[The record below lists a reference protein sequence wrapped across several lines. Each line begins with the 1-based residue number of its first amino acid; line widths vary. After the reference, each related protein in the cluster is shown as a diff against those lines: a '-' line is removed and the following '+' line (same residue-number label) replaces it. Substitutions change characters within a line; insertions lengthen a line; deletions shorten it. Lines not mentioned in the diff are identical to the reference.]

1 MSIAPL
7 VAEHSA
13 ILNGINRRAVTELEA
28 VWRALSDADAIATR
42 NVLLEVVPDITS
54 RHGDLSAVSAADFY
68 DEARASAGVRG
79 RFTAPLAPTAPIEQ
93 VQVSVRAGL
102 SPIFSLDPQW
112 QVALSRLSGSVT
124 RLVLQPARQT
134 VAQSTVRDPA
144 RPRFARKPD
153 PDACDWC
160 LMLSSRGAVYLSE
173 QSAGE
178 MNDYHDRCRC
188 EPVPVFRDD
197 DLPEVNRRLHDEWQ
211 QVTRGAANSHDARER
226 WAAHV
231 AATRS

>member
-1 MSIAPL
+1 MTARL
-7 VAEHSA
+7 VAEHAA
-13 ILNGINRRAVTELEA
+13 ILDGINRRALAELA
-28 VWRALSDADAIATR
+28 DVWRAVEGAEALAVRD
-42 NVLLEVVPDITS
+42 VLLDVVPALTD
-54 RHGDLSAVSAADFY
+54 RYGDLSAVSAGDFY
-68 DEARASAGVRG
+68 DEMRSAAGAPGRHAATLAS
-79 RFTAPLAPTAPIEQ
+79 TASGEQ
-93 VQVSVRAGL
+93 VRASVRAGL
-102 SPIFSLDPQW
+102 APIFSLDPQW

-160 LMLSSRGAVYLSE
+160 LMLASRGAVYVSE
-173 QSAGE
+173 QSAGD
-178 MNDYHDRCRC
+178 MTAFHDRCRC

-211 QVTRGAANSHDARER
+211 QVASGSANPLER
-226 WAAHV
+226 WAEHV

>member
-1 MSIAPL
+1 MTARL
-7 VAEHSA
+7 VAEHA
-13 ILNGINRRAVTELEA
+13 TILDGINRRALAELTD
-28 VWRALSDADAIATR
+28 VWRAVEGAEALAVRD
-42 NVLLEVVPDITS
+42 VLLDVVPALTD
-54 RHGDLSAVSAADFY
+54 RFGDLSAVAAGDFY
-68 DEARASAGVRG
+68 DEMRSAAGVRG
-79 RFTAPLAPTAPIEQ
+79 RHTATLAPTAPHGQ
-93 VQVSVRAGL
+93 VQASVRAGL
-102 SPIFSLDPQW
+102 APIFSLDPQW

-144 RPRFARKPD
+144 RPGFARKPD